1 MNFSLICVFQ
11 ISITILF
18 CIMAAIFDVKDGI
31 IPNWLTRFLLI
42 FGFIS
47 NLILSLFS
55 SNIKYILASIISV
68 VITYFITY
76 MMWQLNIWGGGD
88 VKLFTGISSV
98 IPFGTNVDFLDI
110 FPQLSIYPFSF
121 SVVLNSILVSFPF
134 LIIFVTYLIFKNNIF
149 KENKDFLFNLL
160 NINSVKYLIE
170 STLNKMIPV
179 KDICEGAIVNEYY
192 FNNEHICH
200 LINEIGGNL
209 KVYKNEHDS
218 YYKYYFK
225 SQSAGGI
232 TEKEMYLLKI
242 MNAQGF
248 ISDEISVKIS
258 FPFAPAILFGLMV
271 AVIYGDIIMLFTKN
285 IFLVV

>member
-1 MNFSLICVFQ
+1 MNFSLICLFQ
-11 ISITILF
+11 ISITVLF

-42 FGFIS
+42 FGFVS

-68 VITYFITY
+68 IITYFITY

-134 LIIFVTYLIFKNNIF
+134 LIVFVTYLIFKNNIF

-160 NINSVKYLIE
+160 NINSLKFLIE

-179 KDICEGAIVNEYY
+179 REVCEGAIVNEYY
-192 FNNEHICH
+192 FNNEHICD
-200 LINEIGGNL
+200 LINEIGSNL
-209 KVYKNEHDS
+209 KVYKNESDS
-218 YYKYYFK
+218 YFKYYFK

>member
-1 MNFSLICVFQ
+1 MNFSLICLFQ
-11 ISITILF
+11 ISITVLF

-271 AVIYGDIIMLFTKN
+271 AVIYGDIIILFTKN

>member
-42 FGFIS
+42 FGFVS

>member
-1 MNFSLICVFQ
+1 MNFSLICLFQ
-11 ISITILF
+11 ISITVLF

-76 MMWQLNIWGGGD
+76 LMWQLNIWGGGD

>member
-1 MNFSLICVFQ
+1 MNFSLICLFQ
-11 ISITILF
+11 ISNTVLF

>member
-1 MNFSLICVFQ
+1 MNFSLICLFQ
-11 ISITILF
+11 ISITVLF

-31 IPNWLTRFLLI
+31 IRNWLTRFLLI

-76 MMWQLNIWGGGD
+76 MMWQSNIWGGGD

>member
-1 MNFSLICVFQ
+1 MNFSLICLFQ
-11 ISITILF
+11 ISITVLF

-285 IFLVV
+285 IFLVF

>member
-1 MNFSLICVFQ
+1 MNFSLICLFQ
-11 ISITILF
+11 ISITVLF

>member
-1 MNFSLICVFQ
+1 MNFSLICLFQ
-11 ISITILF
+11 ISITVLF

-170 STLNKMIPV
+170 FTLNKMIPV

>member
-1 MNFSLICVFQ
+1 MNFSLICLFQ
-11 ISITILF
+11 ISITVLF

-76 MMWQLNIWGGGD
+76 MVWQLNIWGGGD

-160 NINSVKYLIE
+160 NINSLKYLIE

>member
-1 MNFSLICVFQ
+1 MNFSLICLFQ
-11 ISITILF
+11 ISITVLF

-271 AVIYGDIIMLFTKN
+271 AVIYGDIF
-285 IFLVV
+285 FWWFE

>member
-1 MNFSLICVFQ
+1 MNFSLICLFQ
-11 ISITILF
+11 ISITVLF

-160 NINSVKYLIE
+160 NINSLKYLIE

>member
-1 MNFSLICVFQ
+1 MNFSLICLFQ
-11 ISITILF
+11 ISITVLF
-18 CIMAAIFDVKDGI
+18 CIMAAIFDVKEGI

>member
-1 MNFSLICVFQ
+1 MNFSLICLFQ
-11 ISITILF
+11 ISITVLF

-160 NINSVKYLIE
+160 DINSVKYLIE

>member
-1 MNFSLICVFQ
+1 MNFSLICLFQ
-11 ISITILF
+11 ISITVLF

-98 IPFGTNVDFLDI
+98 IPFGTNVDFLDN
-110 FPQLSIYPFSF
+110 FLQLSIYPFSF
-121 SVVLNSILVSFPF
+121 SVVLDSILVSFPF

>member
-1 MNFSLICVFQ
+1 MNFSLICLFQ
-11 ISITILF
+11 ISITVLF

-31 IPNWLTRFLLI
+31 IPNWLTSFLLI

-55 SNIKYILASIISV
+55 SNIKYVLASIISV

-76 MMWQLNIWGGGD
+76 MMWQLKIWGGGD